1 MKGPCLFFLIILAVP
16 PNLGGKDRNLLII
29 HSYHQGYNW
38 TDRTQDSID
47 SVLGGREDSEIHV
60 VHMDTK
66 RNSDPEYLNLL
77 YKEYKVK
84 YRDIPFDVVL
94 TADDRALDFMLKYG
108 DDLFPGVPVI
118 FCGINMFE
126 PRRIAGHDNYTGIG
140 ESYDVPGLF
149 RLISRL
155 HPDRDEIAVIMDS
168 TLSGESL
175 LLPVQEA
182 EIINTSRFKVA
193 YYSGLSTQELTE
205 TLSRLGE
212 RTIILWGIH
221 LRGGVGESYTVEESL
236 DLIRETTD
244 APVYS
249 IWDVVGFGVVGGRVS
264 RPEEQGRVAA
274 TMAGEI
280 LDGTDVGDIPV
291 ARAHLVNYFDY
302 AVMGEYG
309 IRLSDLPQGSLVI
322 NRPFA
327 LFREN
332 KRLFGTIALFITA
345 LLIIIILLVW
355 DIGRRKRAEE
365 QLIQSREQLAQSR
378 KMDAIGQLAGGVAH
392 DFNNILTGI
401 LGAADLIHDEEKLSG
416 QGEEYLDMIISSSR
430 QAADLTYQLLAFGM
444 KSNNQSERLD
454 MHRVI
459 RDTLFI
465 LKQTLNRNIS
475 FSTRLSAGNSMVM
488 GNKPA
493 LQNVIMN
500 LCINGAQAMPG
511 GGELHIDTST
521 LYLDEK
527 MCTDS
532 DSDIVPGNF
541 LEVGIS
547 DQGAGI
553 SPDQLK
559 KIFEPFFT
567 TKKKGSGLG
576 LAAVY
581 GTVKE
586 HGGCISVISEEGKGT
601 AFLLYFP
608 QI

>member
-1 MKGPCLFFLIILAVP
+1 MKGSCLFLLFLLAS
-16 PNLGGKDRNLLII
+16 LSSLTGKDRNILVI
-29 HSYHQGYNW
+29 HSYHRGYHW

-47 SVLGGREDSEIHV
+47 AVLGGREDTEIHIV
-60 VHMDTK
+60 YMDTK
-66 RNSDPEYLNLL
+66 RNSDPDYLDLL

-84 YRDIPFDVVL
+84 YRDIPFDAVL
-94 TADDRALDFMLKYG
+94 SADDHALDFMLKYG
-108 DDLFPGVPVI
+108 DDLFPGVPVV
-118 FCGINMFE
+118 FCGINMYE
-126 PRRIAGHDNYTGIG
+126 PRRIAGHANYTGIG

-168 TLSGESL
+168 TLSSESL
-175 LLPVQEA
+175 LRLVQEA
-182 EIINTSRFKVA
+182 EIINTSRFKVT
-193 YYSGLSTQELTE
+193 YYSGLSTQELTH

-212 RTIILWGIH
+212 NTIILWGIH
-221 LRGGVGESYTVEESL
+221 LRGREGEFYTVKESL
-236 DLIRETTD
+236 DLIRAATD

-274 TMAGEI
+274 TMVGEI

-291 ARAHLVNYFDY
+291 ARAHLVDYFDY
-302 AVMGEYG
+302 AVMGDYG
-309 IRLSDLPQGSLVI
+309 IRLSGLPPGSLVI

-327 LFREN
+327 LLREN
-332 KRLFGTIALFITA
+332 KLLFGTIFLFITA

-401 LGAADLIHDEEKLSG
+401 LGAADLIHDEEHLSE

-430 QAADLTYQLLAFGM
+430 QAADLTYQLLAFGR
-444 KSNNQSERLD
+444 KSKNQSERLD

-459 RDTLFI
+459 KDTLFI

-475 FSTRLSAGNSMVM
+475 FSTRLSAANSMVM

-511 GGELHIDTST
+511 GGDIRIDTSS
-521 LYLDEK
+521 LFLDEQ
-527 MCTDS
+527 MCSSS
-532 DSDIVPGNF
+532 DFDIVPGKY

-547 DQGAGI
+547 DQGTGI
-553 SPDQLK
+553 PQDQLE

-567 TKKKGSGLG
+567 TKRKGSGLG

-586 HGGCISVISEEGKGT
+586 HRGCISVISEEGKGT

-608 QI
+608 QV